1 MKLQILI
8 IIKVVVLSQFCSTLL
23 LSQPNILS
31 KGIESITFTLDS
43 LNTLNYHKIETE
55 LQVTFIE
62 KDSLCYARFEN
73 GTLFEVKEL
82 PIGSLVNARGSWS
95 YSTHPISALTL
106 HFTEANG
113 YKKIN
118 QKEILI
124 LREKT
129 DSTIVATT
137 TKTFGSTAQIKQFAI
152 FLKAKETISSFN
164 IFLKEFASV
173 VSSKKSDKILS
184 YISEPFFS
192 HDVGFLCSKLKK
204 KQPASLKSEFSHK
217 ELKPFL
223 SCLFTKDVIQQMNT
237 YDGVRMEREESDDD
251 FFGVSYTYTFPFYKT
266 KNTLIWFTF
275 GYSTISH
282 QWKLVMTDNVSFD
295 TDEE

>member
-1 MKLQILI
+1 M
-8 IIKVVVLSQFCSTLL
+8 
-23 LSQPNILS
+23 
-31 KGIESITFTLDS
+31 
-43 LNTLNYHKIETE
+43 NTINYKKIETE
-55 LQVTFIE
+55 LQLTFIE
-62 KDSLCYARFEN
+62 KDSVCYARFEN
-73 GTLFEVKEL
+73 GALFEVKDL
-82 PIGSLVNARGSWS
+82 PIGSLVNAKGTWFSS
-95 YSTHPISALTL
+95 EQPVPMITL
-106 HFTEANG
+106 HFIEANG

-137 TKTFGSTAQIKQFAI
+137 TKTFGSTSEIKQFAI

-223 SCLFTKDVIQQMNT
+223 SCLFTKDVIQQMHT
-237 YDGVRMEREESDDD
+237 YNGVRMEREETDDD
-251 FFGVSYTYTFPFYKT
+251 FYGVSYTYTFPFYKSKT
-266 KNTLIWFTF
+266 SLIWFTF
-275 GYSTISH
+275 GYNTSS
-282 QWKLVMTDNVSFD
+282 QSWKLVMTDNVSFD
-295 TDEE
+295 IDEE

>member
-1 MKLQILI
+1 MIFFCCYSLYCQTSIL
-8 IIKVVVLSQFCSTLL
+8 
-23 LSQPNILS
+23 P
-31 KGIESITFTLDS
+31 KGIESITFILDS
-43 LNTLNYHKIETE
+43 MNTINYKKIETE
-55 LQVTFIE
+55 LQLTFIE
-62 KDSLCYARFEN
+62 KDSVCYARFEN

-82 PIGSLVNARGSWS
+82 PIGSLVNAKGTWFSS
-95 YSTHPISALTL
+95 EQPVPMITL
-106 HFTEANG
+106 HFIEANG

-124 LREKT
+124 LRGKT
-129 DSTIVATT
+129 DSTIIATT
-137 TKTFGSTAQIKQFAI
+137 TKTFGSTAEIKQFAI

-223 SCLFTKDVIQQMNT
+223 SCLFTKDAIQQMNT
-237 YDGVRMEREESDDD
+237 YNGVRMEREETDDD
-251 FFGVSYTYTFPFYKT
+251 FYGVSYTYTFPFYKGKT
-266 KNTLIWFTF
+266 SLIWFTF
-275 GYSTISH
+275 GYNTSS
-282 QWKLVMTDNVSFD
+282 QSWKLVMTDNVSFD